1 MPMSVTGAS
10 NVLVPTVDLMVYV
23 FFVVLAV
30 GLVSLI
36 MSKKFNVSYI
46 PLFMFLGI
54 LVGPVLGLL
63 NRGLANELFNYVRV
77 FGLVMILFTE
87 GHTLSWKMLKR
98 NLKTIL
104 TLDTVGL
111 LLTAFIIGG
120 IFSWLFRVPFIV
132 GFLFGAIIAA
142 TDPATLIPLFRQ
154 YRVREDIETVIVT
167 ESIFND
173 PMGIVLAS
181 VAVAMLVPEASS
193 ARFLEAIASYIGLYP
208 AAIIFFLYQ
217 MTASILI
224 GILLGIVGYGIL
236 KRAEVDDFPEIV
248 IFSLVM
254 AFGGFLL
261 GELVQ
266 ASGYLVATV
275 TGIVLGNHKVFF
287 KDEIP
292 VVKRVMRAVEREVHF
307 NESLSAIF
315 TIFIFTLLGASLNPE
330 IIKGHILQGVI
341 IAFFL
346 MLVARPLASL
356 PILRWRPFKEY
367 LFISLEGP
375 RGVVPAALASLPLT
389 LGITY
394 NNPDLVQ
401 WGEIILSVTIIT
413 VLVTVLVETLWVPIL
428 RRKLLE
434 VRSIEREMK
443 RAGYSPRS

>member
-1 MPMSVTGAS
+1 MSVTGAS
-10 NVLVPTVDLMVYV
+10 NVLVPSVDLLVYV

-30 GLVSLI
+30 GLVSLLV
-36 MSKKFNVSYI
+36 SRRFNVSYI

-63 NRGLANELFNYVRV
+63 NRNLANELFNYVRV

-98 NLKTIL
+98 NFKTIL
-104 TLDTVGL
+104 ALDTIGL

-120 IFSWLFRVPFIV
+120 IFSWLFHVPFIV
-132 GFLFGAIIAA
+132 GFLFGAIIGA

-193 ARFLEAIASYIGLYP
+193 ARFLEAIAGYIGLYP
-208 AAIIFFLYQ
+208 AAVVFFLYQ
-217 MTASILI
+217 MGASILM
-224 GILLGIVGYGIL
+224 GALLGVVGYNIL
-236 KRAEVDDFPEIV
+236 KRTEVRDFPEIV

-261 GELVQ
+261 GELAQ

-287 KDEIP
+287 RDDIS
-292 VVKRVMRAVEREVHF
+292 VVKKVMRAVEREVHF
-307 NESLSAIF
+307 NESLATIS

-330 IIKGHILQGVI
+330 IIKGHIVQGVI
-341 IAFFL
+341 IAFAL

-356 PILRWRPFKEY
+356 PVLKWRSFKEY

-394 NNPDLVQ
+394 NNPDLIQ
-401 WGEIILSVTIIT
+401 WGETILSVTIIT

-428 RRKLLE
+428 RRELLE

-443 RAGYSPRS
+443 KAGYKPNS

>member
-1 MPMSVTGAS
+1 MSVTGAS
-10 NVLVPTVDLMVYV
+10 NVLIPSVDLMVYV

-30 GLVSLI
+30 GLVSLLV
-36 MSKKFNVSYI
+36 SKKFNVSYI

-98 NLKTIL
+98 NSKTIL
-104 TLDTVGL
+104 TLDTLGL

-120 IFSWLFRVPFIV
+120 IFSLLFHVPFIV
-132 GFLFGAIIAA
+132 GFLFGAIIGA

-173 PMGIVLAS
+173 PMGIVLTS

-193 ARFLEAIASYIGLYP
+193 AKFLESIAHHIGLYP
-208 AAIIFFLYQ
+208 AAVVFFVYQ
-217 MTASILI
+217 MGASILI
-224 GILLGIVGYGIL
+224 GIALGVVGYNIL
-236 KRAEVDDFPEIV
+236 KKTEVRDFPEIV
-248 IFSLVM
+248 IFALVI

-266 ASGYLVATV
+266 ASGYLVVTV

-287 KDEIP
+287 RDDIS
-292 VVKRVMRAVEREVHF
+292 VVKKVMRAVEREVHF
-307 NESLSAIF
+307 NESLATIS

-330 IIKGHILQGVI
+330 IIRGHIVQGVI
-341 IAFFL
+341 IAFVL
-346 MLVARPLASL
+346 MLVARPVASL
-356 PILRWRPFKEY
+356 PILRWRSFKEY

-428 RRKLLE
+428 RRELLE
-434 VRSIEREMK
+434 VRSIEKEMK
-443 RAGYSPRS
+443 KAGYKPNP